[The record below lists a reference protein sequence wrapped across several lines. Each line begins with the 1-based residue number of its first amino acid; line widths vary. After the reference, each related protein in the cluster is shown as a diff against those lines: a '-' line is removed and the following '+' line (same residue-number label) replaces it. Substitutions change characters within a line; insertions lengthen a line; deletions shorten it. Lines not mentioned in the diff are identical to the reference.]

1 MNTTSRAMR
10 PSNTLWYI
18 VLLSAGPESKKLIAV
33 VRPQGYKPNAR
44 AASPR
49 ILDHDF
55 ENYIPANT
63 RKCHHFALVL
73 GYQRTTGF
81 FQSVPR
87 RTRLRSSD
95 PMPTVQVLE
104 EAAVPVWIRT
114 TTPCQVAGEVV
125 FAQGCSIHKWLPVAS
140 EYCMN
145 SAGNHGVDIDW
156 YAGDKFHGKPV
167 VTRQR
172 NITDLF
178 LWDSAPIENV
188 GPEWSAIVKT
198 SLMPTVS
205 GKHSISF
212 MSAKLFE

>member
-1 MNTTSRAMR
+1 
-10 PSNTLWYI
+10 
-18 VLLSAGPESKKLIAV
+18 
-33 VRPQGYKPNAR
+33 
-44 AASPR
+44 
-49 ILDHDF
+49 
-55 ENYIPANT
+55 
-63 RKCHHFALVL
+63 
-73 GYQRTTGF
+73 
-81 FQSVPR
+81 
-87 RTRLRSSD
+87 
-95 PMPTVQVLE
+95 MPTVQVLE

-172 NITDLF
+172 NHTDLF

-205 GKHSISF
+205 RKHSISF
-212 MSAKLFE
+212 MSVGPGKLYVHGQLALNLAAAPVGTQSTDIVTLKLRQIPRCVCWVLL